1 MNLGWWIGVA
11 VAAVI
16 SVAAVFTF
24 HLSDDAAAILG
35 LSLGFFCPTIGS
47 MVDS

>member
-1 MNLGWWIGVA
+1 MNRGWWIGVA

-16 SVAAVFTF
+16 SVAVVFTF
-24 HLSDDAAAILG
+24 HLNDAGAAILG

-47 MVDS
+47 VVDS

>member
-1 MNLGWWIGVA
+1 MNRGWWIGVA

-24 HLSDDAAAILG
+24 HLNDEGALIIG
-35 LSLGFFCPTIGS
+35 LSLGWLCPTIGS